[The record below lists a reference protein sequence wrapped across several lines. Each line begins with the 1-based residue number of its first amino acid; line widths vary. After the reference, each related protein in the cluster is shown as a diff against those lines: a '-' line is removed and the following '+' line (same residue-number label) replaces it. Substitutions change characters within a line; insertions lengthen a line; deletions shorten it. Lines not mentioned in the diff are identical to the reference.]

1 MFFSY
6 SVESGVIY
14 LFQHLGL
21 LISHSP
27 GSFFQDNA
35 VGSLEEA
42 GILHKPHCYQHNS
55 HNYQMCKIE
64 TTKDTQVEGVSPAP
78 SGHSEIAHELE
89 KVSEKEG
96 LHLMPG
102 SYTCKKML
110 VF

>member
-55 HNYQMCKIE
+55 HSYQMGKIE
-64 TTKDTQVEGVSPAP
+64 TTEDTQGAGVSPAP
-78 SGHSEIAHELE
+78 SGHSEMCSRVGESIRETRGPLNARIIYL
-89 KVSEKEG
+89 
-96 LHLMPG
+96 
-102 SYTCKKML
+102 
-110 VF
+110 

>member
-27 GSFFQDNA
+27 GSFFQDSA

-42 GILHKPHCYQHNS
+42 GILHKWYCYQHNS
-55 HNYQMCKIE
+55 QATRCAKS
-64 TTKDTQVEGVSPAP
+64 KPPRVLRQRGLPQ
-78 SGHSEIAHELE
+78 
-89 KVSEKEG
+89 
-96 LHLMPG
+96 LHLAALKCAHSLEVIRERRALLNSGLM
-102 SYTCKKML
+102 CL
-110 VF
+110 